1 MTPDVVVDIG
11 NTRIKCGFCHAGQ
24 ITSSASLDADDSHSW
39 ERSLPDG
46 AKWGTVW
53 VVASVHPER
62 LVQLQKWASD
72 LGVAVHVI
80 DNFRQLALQVNVE
93 LPERVGIDRLQ
104 NAVAAKCVLPV
115 ATPGIVVDVG
125 TAVTID
131 YLDADHVFQG
141 GAILPGPRL
150 MFEAMHRHTAK
161 LPLIATHEIPR
172 LQPPGKNTHDA
183 MSVGVMAAQI
193 GAVEFL
199 VRDYASRFAT
209 PPWLFITGGAVG
221 SLHGHN
227 FPGVDQVVFD
237 PLLTLKGILLAA
249 EGLL

>member
-11 NTRIKCGFCHAGQ
+11 NTRMKWGFCHHGQ
-24 ITSSASLDADDSHSW
+24 ITSTVSLDADDSYSW
-39 ERSLPDG
+39 DRSLPDG
-46 AKWGTVW
+46 AGRGGVW
-53 VVASVHPER
+53 AVASVHPER
-62 LVQLQKWASD
+62 LVQLQKWASER
-72 LGVAVHVI
+72 GIAVHAI
-80 DNFRQLALQVNVE
+80 NNFRQLPLQHNVE
-93 LPERVGIDRLQ
+93 FPERVGIDRLL
-104 NAVAAKCVLPV
+104 NVVAAKSLLPV

-150 MFEAMHRHTAK
+150 MFEAMHQYTAK
-161 LPLIATHEIPR
+161 LPLIASHEIPR

-183 MSVGVMAAQI
+183 MIVGVMAAQI

-199 VRDYASRFAT
+199 VREYTRQSPI

-227 FPGVDQVVFD
+227 FSGVDRVVFD
-237 PLLTLKGILLAA
+237 PQLTLKGILLAA
-249 EGLL
+249 EGLP